1 MGIKG
6 DRAVKEPLAIDL
18 YADGRSLADISK
30 QLDISDT
37 TLRRWK
43 AESKAPDETLDG
55 WDKRRAQKRNY
66 VQRARDLLDAQYD
79 YVEGLLPEERDSRV
93 MDSLS
98 KMFAIVERSEK
109 REKDI
114 RRKAL
119 EEAANTVEETAK
131 QSGVSSETIKAIRRD
146 VLRMAE

>member
-1 MGIKG
+1 MGVKG
-6 DRAVKEPLAIDL
+6 DRAIKEPLAIDL
-18 YADGRSLADISK
+18 YADGRSMPEISRK
-30 QLDISDT
+30 LDISDT

-43 AESKAPDETLDG
+43 AESRVPGEKQDG

-66 VQRARDLLDAQYD
+66 VQRARDLLDDQYD
-79 YVEGLLPEERDSRV
+79 YVEGLLPEDRDSRV

-109 REKDI
+109 RQKQI
-114 RRKAL
+114 RYQAIQ
-119 EEAANTVEETAK
+119 EAAETAGETAK